1 MRAFPRG
8 AKNQE
13 RAMHRVA
20 IYGLEGHEELVMDAV
35 ANRKDAA
42 LVAIASRNAEALSA
56 HKANPAV
63 TAETHVYEDWPEM
76 LDAEKIDVIAVCSE
90 NDKHVDAIVAAA
102 ERGIH
107 VMTEKPVAVSWE
119 GLNRIREAAGRSG
132 IAFSTLF
139 EMRMSP
145 PFAAMREAVRAG
157 DIGKPISIFAQKSY
171 KLGVRPEW
179 MKHRKSF
186 GGIIPYVG
194 CHMLDLAMWITGLDV
209 KRVAA
214 FHGNAGKPDVREMED
229 HAAVALEMT
238 GGAAMSMSL
247 DYLRP
252 TSAPTHGDTRLRIAG
267 SEGVIEVKDLETRTE
282 IIVAGE
288 GPRDLPLPEPQN
300 IFADFLD
307 AIDGK
312 GEHVIKPE
320 EVFRVTEILL
330 KALEAAD
337 TGKMVDV

>member
-1 MRAFPRG
+1 
-8 AKNQE
+8 
-13 RAMHRVA
+13 MHRVA

-42 LVAIASRNAEALSA
+42 LVAIASHNAEALRA
-56 HKANPAV
+56 HKANAAV

-267 SEGVIEVKDLETRTE
+267 S
-282 IIVAGE
+282 AGRHRGQ
-288 GPRDLPLPEPQN
+288 GPRDADGDNRRGRGAEGPAAAGAAEHLCGLPRRDRREGRACHKAGRGIPGDGDIAQGARGGGYGEDGGCLARQEP
-300 IFADFLD
+300 L
-307 AIDGK
+307 
-312 GEHVIKPE
+312 
-320 EVFRVTEILL
+320 
-330 KALEAAD
+330 
-337 TGKMVDV
+337 